1 MTYVIKA
8 RSKDISI
15 QIDRRKCTAYYPG
28 VGCIDT
34 NSTQV
39 KQGKETSGEFWTFDT
54 QYFAISTKARAA
66 GSREGR
72 RAPGMWFPGYE
83 LQKVGSWTRQ
93 WTGNARGWERKK
105 HNSEHNVFPHFLG
118 LVLIHRGA
126 VPTFKKRFY
135 LSHAKNITKHTKKT
149 WKLHNS
155 PNQAEWN
162 NFNKTCL
169 PSAW

>member
-66 GSREGR
+66 VAKED
-72 RAPGMWFPGYE
+72 
-83 LQKVGSWTRQ
+83 
-93 WTGNARGWERKK
+93 ERLACD
-105 HNSEHNVFPHFLG
+105 SPVMSY
-118 LVLIHRGA
+118 
-126 VPTFKKRFY
+126 KR
-135 LSHAKNITKHTKKT
+135 
-149 WKLHNS
+149 
-155 PNQAEWN
+155 
-162 NFNKTCL
+162 
-169 PSAW
+169 